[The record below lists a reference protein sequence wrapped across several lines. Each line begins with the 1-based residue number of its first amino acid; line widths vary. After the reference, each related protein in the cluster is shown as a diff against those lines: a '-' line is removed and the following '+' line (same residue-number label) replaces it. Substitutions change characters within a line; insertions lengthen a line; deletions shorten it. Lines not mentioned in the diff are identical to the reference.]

1 MSHVLQWGTM
11 TKVWEG
17 ARMGHSNWPK
27 GYSTTKIMPS
37 TQAEE
42 VTWNRGL
49 IRVQGWDLV
58 WVSSY
63 WAIVLCNTWVW
74 VFFYYYCYDFWYWL
88 LLVEAVVIIII
99 MFVSFIKMFLSQTTI
114 LLLILLSIPLW
125 RGGGDQAVVLSNT
138 QWY

>member
-1 MSHVLQWGTM
+1 MS
-11 TKVWEG
+11 
-17 ARMGHSNWPK
+17 S
-27 GYSTTKIMPS
+27 I
-37 TQAEE
+37 QAEE

-63 WAIVLCNTWVW
+63 WAIVLCNTWFW

-88 LLVEAVVIIII
+88 LLVEAEEIIIL
-99 MFVSFIKMFLSQTTI
+99 FVSFIKMFSSQSTI

-125 RGGGDQAVVLSNT
+125 RGEGDQWCLVIPSGTKWPVGLKPQ
-138 QWY
+138 QWLQSPFQHLLTNSKTVSPP